1 MTQKKS
7 GLRTID
13 VVLCGL
19 FAALIAVGAFSR
31 ITLPT
36 QPYPVS
42 FSLQW
47 LFVLLAGM
55 LLGAKL
61 GAMSVGA
68 YLLIGLVG
76 VPVFVHG
83 GGPQYIFRAGFG
95 FLLGFLLAAFLIG
108 LLTER
113 IPVGGYG
120 EVQLEIWRT
129 GRMPGGEVL
138 LESWDGGE
146 TWELVFAQ
154 DELLFADTYTVG
166 YDMPPD
172 AEFIRAYWDADR
184 GEEITEV
191 CSSPYELL
199 EPWEIKAEVT
209 VTVEDHAAVRV
220 SRYWD

>member
-1 MTQKKS
+1 MTQKKRG
-7 GLRTID
+7 GLRTIE

-19 FAALIAVGAFSR
+19 FAALIAVGAFIR

-36 QPYPVS
+36 QPYPFT

-68 YLLIGLVG
+68 YLLVGLVG

-113 IPVGGYG
+113 LPSFHRNGDGLPFMSEFLRLMIGAVVGLVAYYFVGTAYYYFMYS
-120 EVQLEIWRT
+120 VVLETPAEWGLGIAIVGCLST
-129 GRMPGGEVL
+129 FLPDLALCVVASL
-138 LESWDGGE
+138 LA
-146 TWELVFAQ
+146 TRLRPA
-154 DELLFADTYTVG
+154 LT
-166 YDMPPD
+166 
-172 AEFIRAYWDADR
+172 
-184 GEEITEV
+184 
-191 CSSPYELL
+191 
-199 EPWEIKAEVT
+199 
-209 VTVEDHAAVRV
+209 RV
-220 SRYWD
+220 WAK

>member
-1 MTQKKS
+1 MTQKKRS
-7 GLRTID
+7 ALRTID

-19 FAALIAVGAFSR
+19 FAALIAVGAFIR

-36 QPYPVS
+36 QPYPFT

-68 YLLIGLVG
+68 YLLVGLVG

-108 LLTER
+108 LLAER
-113 IPVGGYG
+113 IPPFKRRDDGQPFLPEFLRLMIGAVVGLVAYYFVGTVYYYFMYS
-120 EVQLEIWRT
+120 VVLETPAEWGIGIAVAGCLST
-129 GRMPGGEVL
+129 FLPDLALCVVASL
-138 LESWDGGE
+138 LA
-146 TWELVFAQ
+146 TRLRPA
-154 DELLFADTYTVG
+154 LN
-166 YDMPPD
+166 
-172 AEFIRAYWDADR
+172 
-184 GEEITEV
+184 
-191 CSSPYELL
+191 
-199 EPWEIKAEVT
+199 
-209 VTVEDHAAVRV
+209 RV
-220 SRYWD
+220 WMK

>member
-1 MTQKKS
+1 MTQKKR

-19 FAALIAVGAFSR
+19 FAALIAVGAFIR

-36 QPYPVS
+36 QPYPFT

-47 LFVLLAGM
+47 LFVLLSGM

-61 GAMSVGA
+61 GSMSVGA
-68 YLLIGLVG
+68 YLLVGLVG

-113 IPVGGYG
+113 LPSPARKGDGQPFMPEFLRLMIGAVVGLVAYYFVGTAYYYFMYS
-120 EVQLEIWRT
+120 VVLETPAEWGIGIAIAGCLST
-129 GRMPGGEVL
+129 FLPDLALCVVAAL
-138 LESWDGGE
+138 LS
-146 TWELVFAQ
+146 TRLRPA
-154 DELLFADTYTVG
+154 L
-166 YDMPPD
+166 
-172 AEFIRAYWDADR
+172 
-184 GEEITEV
+184 
-191 CSSPYELL
+191 S
-199 EPWEIKAEVT
+199 
-209 VTVEDHAAVRV
+209 RV
-220 SRYWD
+220 WTK

>member
-1 MTQKKS
+1 MIQKKS
-7 GLRTID
+7 SLRTID

-19 FAALIAVGAFSR
+19 FAALIAVGAFIR

-36 QPYPVS
+36 QPYPFT

-108 LLTER
+108 LLTVR
-113 IPVGGYG
+113 IPPLTRGDGSAFLPEFVRLMIGAVVGLVAYYFVGTAYYYFMYS
-120 EVQLEIWRT
+120 VVLETPAEWGLGIAIVGCLST
-129 GRMPGGEVL
+129 FLPDLALCVVAAL
-138 LESWDGGE
+138 LATRLRPALNQAW
-146 TWELVFAQ
+146 
-154 DELLFADTYTVG
+154 
-166 YDMPPD
+166 
-172 AEFIRAYWDADR
+172 
-184 GEEITEV
+184 
-191 CSSPYELL
+191 
-199 EPWEIKAEVT
+199 KK
-209 VTVEDHAAVRV
+209 
-220 SRYWD
+220 